1 MIFQEKTICL
11 IRWSCIKKNNLNHK
25 VLAVKELSPFSYPL
39 KFFSNLTTIILI
51 AICSNFFS
59 FYLCKKMLCEEGI
72 NSPQF
77 KAYWLDEIYVHKFH
91 NSHKD
96 IGLKIRFSSMKTKNV
111 KAGLVQL
118 NYNIHLFRKVQF
130 GNRSRITRWRKLET
144 HKYLFLKA
152 VKY

>member
-11 IRWSCIKKNNLNHK
+11 IRWSCIKENNLNHK
-25 VLAVKELSPFSYPL
+25 VLAVKQLSPFSYPL
-39 KFFSNLTTIILI
+39 KFFFSNLTTFILI
-51 AICSNFFS
+51 AICSNFFQ
-59 FYLCKKMLCEEGI
+59 FLFMQKKCFVKRASIVL
-72 NSPQF
+72 NR
-77 KAYWLDEIYVHKFH
+77 LDEIYVHKFH
-91 NSHKD
+91 KPYKD

-130 GNRSRITRWRKLET
+130 GNRSRRTRWRKLET

-152 VKY
+152 LKY